1 MAPRFTLLL
10 TNDPFG
16 EVRSAYEA
24 HRAEHGR
31 ECGAYAVSH
40 EKALFLSALA
50 VGAGRVLEIGTAL
63 GYSTLWLAHGVGEGG
78 RVDTVE
84 REQRHAKL
92 AKKQFEKYGVSEQVS
107 VCVGDAIEVVPKL
120 EGDYGLIFLDV
131 DWHTNSALWLQLMR
145 LLRPGGSVV
154 LSNLWIV
161 DEDERSGTTERQAA
175 RALIR
180 QLQSDP
186 NLAYSAVS
194 AGSPL
199 VLVSKRG

>member
-1 MAPRFTLLL
+1 VPP
-10 TNDPFG
+10 NDPYA
-16 EVRSAYEA
+16 EVRQAYET

-31 ECGAYAVSH
+31 ECGAYAVSY

-50 VGAGRVLEIGTAL
+50 VEAGRVLEVGTAL
-63 GYSTLWLAHGVGEGG
+63 GYSTLWLAHGVGESGC
-78 RVDTVE
+78 VDTVE

-92 AKKQFEKYGVSEQVS
+92 AQKHLDSLGVGERVN
-107 VCVGDAIEVVPKL
+107 VHVGDAVEVVPEL
-120 EGDYGLIFLDV
+120 ESDYGLIFLDV
-131 DWHTNSALWLQLMR
+131 DWHTNSALWPHLLR
-145 LLRPGGSVV
+145 LLRPGGKAV

-161 DEDERSGTTERQAA
+161 DEKDESSGTTERQAA
-175 RALIR
+175 RTLLR

-186 NLAYSAVS
+186 TLAYSVVS

>member
-1 MAPRFTLLL
+1 MALRFTLLP
-10 TNDPFG
+10 TNDLFG
-16 EVRSAYEA
+16 EVQSAYEA

-78 RVDTVE
+78 SVDTVE
-84 REQRHAKL
+84 REQRHAKQ
-92 AKKQFEKYGVSEQVS
+92 AQKFFAKYGAGEKVRIS
-107 VCVGDAIEVVPKL
+107 VGDAVDIVPEL
-120 EGDYGLIFLDV
+120 NGEYGLIFLDV
-131 DWHTNSALWLQLMR
+131 DWHTNSALWPHVVR
-145 LLRPGGSVV
+145 LLKPGGSAV

-161 DEDERSGTTERQAA
+161 DEDERSGTTERKAA
-175 RALIR
+175 RSLLR
-180 QLQSDP
+180 QLQNDP
-186 NLAYSAVS
+186 DLAYSVVS

-199 VLVSKRG
+199 VLVSKK